1 VSRKQKT
8 ITSSLIIHLKT
19 AILIL
24 IVSFFAISASG
35 ELIVGP
41 VGGPGDSNLP
51 LSYQDGNGLTL
62 EQCVDPAVQCGT
74 VEVPA
79 IRPPGLS
86 DPLDYWVAEARMQT
100 YGGKGGNPDIFR
112 PGGQATATLTMQLSR
127 AYVLDVNGDPII
139 SNDNRYV
146 MQSLQFRID
155 SLRDGFAYKITT
167 PFGVFDNIVA
177 TADFDGP
184 GGVRIRNVDTIKET
198 FQFPDFAEPAVTG
211 SALTDAARF
220 DQSGF
225 GAAGGTYS
233 ATPYSATNPFPGM
246 DRFLTCVTD
255 PGTGFLGPLVV
266 ILTVPTLVECT
277 IEGSPLG
284 AAFNI
289 FRIEGSQVGGGPE
302 LWDDLSREETPGSG
316 PKFTCGINLITGLE
330 ECLDRPTTSVNMIET
345 NQFRIIGKVSSTV
358 VPTLQPP
365 FIVLY
370 AVLLLATVFWTL
382 RRRRVAD
389 GS

>member
-8 ITSSLIIHLKT
+8 IASSLIIHLKT

-198 FQFPDFAEPAVTG
+198 FQFPDFAKCRYNKG
-211 SALTDAARF
+211 D
-220 DQSGF
+220 
-225 GAAGGTYS
+225 
-233 ATPYSATNPFPGM
+233 
-246 DRFLTCVTD
+246 
-255 PGTGFLGPLVV
+255 
-266 ILTVPTLVECT
+266 VP
-277 IEGSPLG
+277 
-284 AAFNI
+284 
-289 FRIEGSQVGGGPE
+289 
-302 LWDDLSREETPGSG
+302 
-316 PKFTCGINLITGLE
+316 
-330 ECLDRPTTSVNMIET
+330 
-345 NQFRIIGKVSSTV
+345 VS
-358 VPTLQPP
+358 
-365 FIVLY
+365 
-370 AVLLLATVFWTL
+370 
-382 RRRRVAD
+382 
-389 GS
+389 

>member
-1 VSRKQKT
+1 
-8 ITSSLIIHLKT
+8 
-19 AILIL
+19 
-24 IVSFFAISASG
+24 
-35 ELIVGP
+35 
-41 VGGPGDSNLP
+41 
-51 LSYQDGNGLTL
+51 
-62 EQCVDPAVQCGT
+62 
-74 VEVPA
+74 
-79 IRPPGLS
+79 
-86 DPLDYWVAEARMQT
+86 
-100 YGGKGGNPDIFR
+100 
-112 PGGQATATLTMQLSR
+112 
-127 AYVLDVNGDPII
+127 
-139 SNDNRYV
+139 
-146 MQSLQFRID
+146 
-155 SLRDGFAYKITT
+155 
-167 PFGVFDNIVA
+167 
-177 TADFDGP
+177 
-184 GGVRIRNVDTIKET
+184 
-198 FQFPDFAEPAVTG
+198 
-211 SALTDAARF
+211 
-220 DQSGF
+220 
-225 GAAGGTYS
+225 
-233 ATPYSATNPFPGM
+233 M

-345 NQFRIIGKVSSTV
+345 NQFRIIGKVSPTV
-358 VPTLQPP
+358 VPALQPP
-365 FIVLY
+365 FIVLC